1 MYLQLGNSA
10 EAAKYGVVSSPTEAI
25 FSILVKDK
33 ENIDTILDKI
43 EKQQE
48 NYDGAKLEVSAGSF
62 MMGAGGTNITIDVIG
77 NNPKELEETTNAITE
92 NIKDIDGIEE
102 VTTNLEEK
110 KTIYSLQVDS
120 TKANPEQIGG
130 QLGVML
136 NKTPIGTISLDE
148 ENTPGYA

>member
-1 MYLQLGNSA
+1 
-10 EAAKYGVVSSPTEAI
+10 
-25 FSILVKDK
+25 
-33 ENIDTILDKI
+33 
-43 EKQQE
+43 
-48 NYDGAKLEVSAGSF
+48 
-62 MMGAGGTNITIDVIG
+62 MMGAGGTTITIDVIG
-77 NNPKELEETTNAITE
+77 NDTKELEETTNAITE

-136 NKTPIGTISLDE
+136 NRTPIGTISLDE
-148 ENTPGYA
+148 ENTPVILEPVFNPKNPEDLKDITVMTDTGLQPVSESCDIKK